1 MAKQT
6 MNNSSNSGM
15 TTMSNPRTYTRTTSL
30 QDRATRSVSNLLRYL
45 VLFAFVVVF
54 LGPFVL
60 IFFWA
65 FKLEPEIARAPF
77 SPPIPF
83 HLENLARVW
92 TAGRYNIYLPNTII
106 YSVSITAGVCVLSCL
121 AGYALARLP
130 LLGRKLLLNM
140 FLLGMLVPFFSL
152 MIPIYLLLRDFNI
165 LGTRQGLI
173 IACIALGLPFG
184 IFLLRSFFMSLPSEL
199 GDAGK
204 IDGCGEWGVFRHIML
219 PLATPGILGLAVF
232 QWIWSWNMF
241 LEPLLFVQ
249 KDDLRPVGTR
259 YPFLSGKILYG
270 SGDGRHWRC
279 PDYHTR
285 SSDLCVSAA
294 EVRRRYYGRGT
305 QVSCISTAELYVA
318 TRFRQKS
325 AENERNY

>member
-1 MAKQT
+1 MA
-6 MNNSSNSGM
+6 NPSLNGSSNSNL
-15 TTMSNPRTYTRTTSL
+15 TTVSGRSTAIHSKSPQLN
-30 QDRATRSVSNLLRYL
+30 ATRFVSGLLRYL
-45 VLFAFVVVF
+45 VLFAFVIIF

-65 FKLEPEIARAPF
+65 FKLEPEIAQAPF

-83 HLENLARVW
+83 HLENLTRVW

-106 YSVSITAGVCVLSCL
+106 YSVSITFGVCVLSCL

-165 LGTRQGLI
+165 LGTREGLI
-173 IACIALGLPFG
+173 IPCIALGLPFG
-184 IFLLRSFFMSLPSEL
+184 VFLLRSFFMSLPAEL

-204 IDGCGEWGVFRHIML
+204 IDGCSEWGVFRHIML
-219 PLATPGILGLAVF
+219 PLAAPGILGLAVF

-249 KDDLRPVGTR
+249 KDDLRPVGLAIL
-259 YPFLSGKILYG
+259 FFQGKY
-270 SGDGRHWRC
+270 STD
-279 PDYHTR
+279 
-285 SSDLCVSAA
+285 
-294 EVRRRYYGRGT
+294 RGM
-305 QVSCISTAELYVA
+305 VA
-318 TRFRQKS
+318 TGVVLTIIPVLVIYLFLQRKFVEGITAGALK
-325 AENERNY
+325 